1 MELKY
6 FIIKNTTTIEHIEAQ
21 KRELSKLHHPDMAGG
36 DEETMKAIN
45 LEFDLAIEKI
55 KKRER
60 LLHKIS
66 NIEKHTLFV
75 NTLVKPRYEPQIK
88 ELTKRGLSKLVNKY
102 SPKVLKDPLTKG
114 LGHIAPIIEN
124 ADTSKIANKLFDAAK
139 FIARI
144 F

>member
-6 FIIKNTTTIEHIEAQ
+6 FIIRNNTTIEHIEAQ

-36 DEETMKAIN
+36 DETTMTEIN
-45 LEFDLAIEKI
+45 LEFVQAIEKI
-55 KKRER
+55 KKRDR
-60 LLHKIS
+60 LVSKIS

-75 NTLVKPRYEPQIK
+75 NTLVKPRYEPQLK
-88 ELTKRGLSKLVNKY
+88 ELTKRGLSKLVNRY
-102 SPKVLKDPLTKG
+102 SPKILKGPLNTG
-114 LGHIAPIIEN
+114 LGQIAPIIEN